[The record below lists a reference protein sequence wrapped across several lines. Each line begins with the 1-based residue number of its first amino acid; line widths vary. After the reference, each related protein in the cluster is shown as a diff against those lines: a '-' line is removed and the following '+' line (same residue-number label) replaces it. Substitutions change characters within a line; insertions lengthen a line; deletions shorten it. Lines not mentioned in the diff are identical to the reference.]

1 MPVEPAQLTLIQ
13 AILAVAISD
22 ISLTFDNA
30 LAISQMAIGLPPK
43 QQHRALIVGML
54 LSCAI
59 MIIMTFVV
67 VQLREH
73 FDWVRYPA
81 GLWLLFVVMQLWF
94 QKKKDHKAHEVGQ
107 AMVKAIVLITLTDL
121 AMAAD
126 NAIANSEFAL
136 RTAVT
141 DGVLDP
147 TRLWTVLLF
156 GLLIS
161 CVFMIGCTYAIV
173 WIRRFADWI
182 RYPAGAWLLWVA
194 YLILSGK
201 GHHAG

>member
-1 MPVEPAQLTLIQ
+1 MPAEQVELSLIQ
-13 AILAVAISD
+13 AIVAVAISD

-43 QQHRALIVGML
+43 QQHRALIIGML
-54 LSCAI
+54 LSCVI
-59 MIIMTFVV
+59 MIVMTFVV

-81 GLWLLFVVMQLWF
+81 GLWLLYVVVQLWF
-94 QKKKDHKAHEVGQ
+94 QKPREHKAHEVNQ

-126 NAIANSEFAL
+126 NAIANSEFGL
-136 RTAVT
+136 RAAVV
-141 DGVLDP
+141 DGVMNMS
-147 TRLWTVLLF
+147 RLWSVLLF